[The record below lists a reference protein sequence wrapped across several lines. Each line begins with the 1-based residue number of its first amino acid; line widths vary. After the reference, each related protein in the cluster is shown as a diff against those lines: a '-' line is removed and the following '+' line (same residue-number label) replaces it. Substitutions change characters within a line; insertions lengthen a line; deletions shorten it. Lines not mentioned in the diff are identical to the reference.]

1 MTKLMGLPW
10 GHPLDLYL
18 LIFFFLFMRLIGLKI
33 VLSNSNL
40 LYYWRYV
47 DDSFIVFK
55 SRDHILPFL
64 NYLNSKHTNI
74 TFTYEV
80 EKDKCLPFLDVNI
93 LFSNGKFS
101 TTVYRKPTFTGLFTN
116 FESFIPITYK
126 QGLINTLL
134 FRYFNISSS
143 YAIFHAEIEKFRQI
157 MTKNGYPDKF
167 FDKIVRSFL
176 NKIFEKAPT
185 ELIAPKRLVIFFT
198 TIYWPA
204 LYSNSG
210 TNH

>member
-134 FRYFNISSS
+134 FRYFNILSS

-176 NKIFEKAPT
+176 NKMFEKAPT
-185 ELIAPKRLVIFFT
+185 ELIAPKRLVLFFT

>member
-204 LYSNSG
+204 LYSNSE